1 MRRKNAFTLV
11 ELLVVIGIIAVLI
24 GILLPALNR
33 ARDSANSVKCL
44 SNMRSIGQAQA
55 QYAAEN
61 KGYMVPA
68 GYLIVTGG
76 TADGSGFL
84 DENYVTILVNGNYL
98 NAPDVKGILDTPTAD
113 GSVFYC
119 PAGVQDFIG
128 VQYSTPPQTS
138 KPMPTTRVDMLA
150 ARPWRQKSK
159 ATGFIYD
166 TWYGINACWGDF
178 NATSNKTPSRILPE
192 KVGGSSTKLNYGALP
207 KLSSIPKSAEMVF
220 MYDGTFYDL
229 NYDAN
234 RISARHNKNRQ
245 SNLLFYDGHAATYYT
260 KELPGGD
267 QNANSPSNP
276 FTTAA
281 GCNQWPA
288 TKWRIDQ

>member
-1 MRRKNAFTLV
+1 MKRVRGFTLV

-68 GYLIVTGG
+68 GYLTVTGG
-76 TADGSGFL
+76 SANANGYL
-84 DENYVTILVNGNYL
+84 DENYVTILVNRKML
-98 NAPDVKGILDTPTAD
+98 NAPEVATINAAPTAD
-113 GSVFYC
+113 GSVFFC
-119 PAGVQDFIG
+119 PAGVQDIIG

-138 KPMPTTRVDMLA
+138 KPMPVTRQDFQA
-150 ARPWRQKSK
+150 ARPWRQQSK
-159 ATGFIYD
+159 ETGLIYD

-178 NATSNKTPSRILPE
+178 NATQNKTPSRVLPE
-192 KVGGSSTKLNYGALP
+192 KVGGSSTNLNYAALP

-220 MYDGTFYDL
+220 LYDGTFYDL
-229 NYDAN
+229 NFDAN
-234 RISARHNKNRQ
+234 RISARHNRNKQ

-260 KELPGGD
+260 AELPGGEKD
-267 QNANSPSNP
+267 ANNPSNP